1 MTHVELS
8 LSSSVTRDWRNPV
21 TVPPELSRWVTAVVE
36 SDEPAL
42 IIDASATIVA
52 TTPTCATLLG
62 LRHPWVGERLPESL
76 RLIDFTAAGSE
87 LPESERELIPPL
99 LAVAS
104 GRLARGLIRVRTP
117 GPAEPPGSDRPQAR
131 LERPGQ
137 AAQTKTLDAI
147 ATPLHAE
154 GVAVGSLTFF
164 CEI

>member
-8 LSSSVTRDWRNPV
+8 LSPTVTPDWRPPV
-21 TVPPELSRWVTAVVE
+21 AVPAELNRWVTAVVE

-62 LRHPWVGERLPESL
+62 LRHPWVGERLPDSL
-76 RLIDFTAAGSE
+76 HLIDFTAAGLD
-87 LPESERELIPPL
+87 LPEPERELIPPL

-104 GRLARGLIRVRTP
+104 GRLARGLIRVRTI
-117 GPAEPPGSDRPQAR
+117 GQAEPERPHPHPHP
-131 LERPGQ
+131 ERPG
-137 AAQTKTLDAI
+137 AGPQTKTLDAI
-147 ATPLHAE
+147 ATPLHAD

>member
-1 MTHVELS
+1 M
-8 LSSSVTRDWRNPV
+8 
-21 TVPPELSRWVTAVVE
+21 E
-36 SDEPAL
+36 SDELAL

-52 TTPTCATLLG
+52 GTPSCATMLG

-76 RLIDFTAAGSE
+76 RLIDFTAAGCE
-87 LPESERELIPPL
+87 LPETERELIPPL

-104 GRLARGLIRVRTP
+104 GRLARGLIRVRT
-117 GPAEPPGSDRPQAR
+117 SSRPEQA
-131 LERPGQ
+131 
-137 AAQTKTLDAI
+137 KTLDAI

>member
-8 LSSSVTRDWRNPV
+8 LSPGITPDWRPQV
-21 TVPPELSRWVTAVVE
+21 TVPAEVSRWVTAVVE

-52 TTPTCATLLG
+52 TTPACAALLG
-62 LRHPWVGERLPESL
+62 LPHPWIGERLPESL
-76 RLIDFTAAGSE
+76 HLIDFTAAGSE
-87 LPESERELIPPL
+87 LPEPERELIPPL

-104 GRLARGLIRVRTP
+104 GRLARGLIRVRTADA
-117 GPAEPPGSDRPQAR
+117 GAPAAEDGARRPADKPETR
-131 LERPGQ
+131 
-137 AAQTKTLDAI
+137 TLDAI
-147 ATPLHAE
+147 STPLHAE